1 MKFSIESRPREP
13 AGRAPLLDPTFP
25 LEKLVEFT
33 NDPYF
38 LGRIVVH
45 KVKEEFHVEIDVV
58 QKESFRIYRH
68 VGSLYGFDDPADA
81 LEMGYRE
88 GLGANSSI

>member
-1 MKFSIESRPREP
+1 MRE
-13 AGRAPLLDPTFP
+13 AFP
-25 LEKLVEFT
+25 WEKLVEFT

-45 KVKEEFHVEIDVV
+45 QVKDRFHVEVDVV
-58 QKESFRIYRH
+58 SKESYKIFRH
-68 VGSLYGFDDPADA
+68 VGTLYDFEDASDA

-88 GLGANSSI
+88 LRLKVGAST

>member
-1 MKFSIESRPREP
+1 MHES
-13 AGRAPLLDPTFP
+13 FP

-33 NDPYF
+33 NDPFF

-45 KVKEEFHVEIDVV
+45 QVKNRFHVEVDIVSI
-58 QKESFRIYRH
+58 ESHKIFRHI
-68 VGSLYGFDDPADA
+68 GTLYDFDDASDA

-88 GLGANSSI
+88 LRLKVGTPA

>member
-1 MKFSIESRPREP
+1 MRES
-13 AGRAPLLDPTFP
+13 FP
-25 LEKLVEFT
+25 LEKIVEFT

-45 KVKEEFHVEIDVV
+45 QVKERFHVEVDVV
-58 QKESFRIYRH
+58 STESHKIFKHI
-68 VGSLYGFDDPADA
+68 GTLYDFDDPSDA

-88 GLGANSSI
+88 LRLKVGAVS